1 MSLGNIRII
10 CFLSMLCAEYEKK
23 EGIRRTRIDFIPSRS
38 ERWFLVVENEARE
51 DTSVEIRLFIAS
63 P

>member
-1 MSLGNIRII
+1 
-10 CFLSMLCAEYEKK
+10 MLCAEYEKK